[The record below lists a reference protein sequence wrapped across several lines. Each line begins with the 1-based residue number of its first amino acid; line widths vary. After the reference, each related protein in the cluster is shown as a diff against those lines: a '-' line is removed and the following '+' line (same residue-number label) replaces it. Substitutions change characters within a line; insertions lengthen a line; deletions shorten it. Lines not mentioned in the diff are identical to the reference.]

1 MKRFKK
7 VTPLAFFYELVNE
20 LQPAY
25 LLLFVACFFGMPQ
38 AKSQSPLKVQFEI
51 NNLGFPVKG
60 TFDSLSISYSF
71 DPAKLE
77 QSKFA
82 VNIFAA
88 SINTGIIA
96 RDRHLQKAKYFDVE
110 QFPILSFQSKNMVV
124 TPTGYRLI
132 GRLTI
137 KGHSEEIQID
147 VNRVDNS
154 TEGYLE
160 TAFQVN
166 RSTFDIGNKSFIL
179 GNEVRISLMLML

>member
-1 MKRFKK
+1 
-7 VTPLAFFYELVNE
+7 
-20 LQPAY
+20 
-25 LLLFVACFFGMPQ
+25 
-38 AKSQSPLKVQFEI
+38 
-51 NNLGFPVKG
+51 
-60 TFDSLSISYSF
+60 
-71 DPAKLE
+71 
-77 QSKFA
+77 
-82 VNIFAA
+82 
-88 SINTGIIA
+88 
-96 RDRHLQKAKYFDVE
+96 
-110 QFPILSFQSKNMVV
+110 MVV